1 MNRRQFLGYLS
12 GMCASAAL
20 GTTAANAKWLPG
32 EKGGD
37 FPPGMLFID
46 AHAHPDQFF
55 QEILGGTRNDYT
67 STLDDIRTLGMQ
79 ASCFAALGDMKSPH
93 APVTFHQV
101 LDQLNVVKKLE
112 DEREVKIIRRHSRI
126 RRGEHR
132 RHFTPGAIL
141 ALEGGT
147 PLAGNPD
154 NVDIL
159 YKHGVR
165 LITLMHYVDN
175 EIGDVM
181 SLGRDA
187 NNYPIPLTL
196 TNGGLTKKGK
206 HIVRRMIALGMVVDV
221 AHAHINTLQGI
232 TEIAHANGTPVI
244 DSHTSLTLAPYPT
257 GNRLRTWG
265 EMEMVVKTGGAI
277 CTWPSG
283 VYRTFIEWAQELS
296 EIKARFG
303 IEHIALGTDGG
314 GNSPISVQG
323 YRDVSDGKKYKG
335 ILDLPMLVDA
345 MAEVG
350 FTRREITDY
359 MGENLYRIFKLC
371 LR

>member
-20 GTTAANAKWLPG
+20 GKTAANAKWLPG

-46 AHAHPDQFF
+46 AHAHPDQFY
-55 QEILGGTRNDYT
+55 QEVLGGTRNDYT

-79 ASCFAALGDMKSPH
+79 ASCFAAIGDMKSSP

-112 DEREVKIIRRHSRI
+112 DDGKVKIIRRHSHI
-126 RRGEHR
+126 HRGEHR
-132 RHFTPGAIL
+132 QHFTPGAIL
-141 ALEGGT
+141 AVEGGT
-147 PLAGNPD
+147 PLANLSGIIQLD
-154 NVDIL
+154 RVETL
-159 YKHGVR
+159 YDEGVR
-165 LITLMHYVDN
+165 LITLMHYRN
-175 EIGDVM
+175 NAIGDIM
-181 SLGRDA
+181 TA
-187 NNYPIPLTL
+187 PPLNPL
-196 TNGGLTKKGK
+196 GLTTGGAQ
-206 HIVRRMIALGMVVDV
+206 VVERMIALGMVVDV
-221 AHAHINTLQGI
+221 AHAHIKTLQGI
-232 TEIAHANGTPVI
+232 TDIAHANGTPVI
-244 DSHTSLTLAPYPT
+244 DSHTSLTRAPLPT
-257 GNRLRTWG
+257 GNRLRTWS

-323 YRDVSDGKKYKG
+323 YRDVGDGKKYEG